1 LFKSVADGQTI
12 VDPQEAAESA
22 GLRNVSDARAGRR
35 RKSSSKGLADI
46 CAPGR
51 ANSLAV
57 PRCRPFTKPYDRAE
71 LIADAI
77 LHAAGI
83 GLALTGLVLLA
94 SMASGLPVLQ
104 GTSVWIYGAG
114 LVTLAATST
123 AYNAWP
129 LGSTKLLLRRF
140 DQSAI
145 YLFIAATY
153 TPIIAR
159 TDMVPNNILLVV
171 IWTLACLGLVL
182 KLAFP
187 CRFERLAILL
197 CLAMG
202 WGGLLAYDVVF
213 SPLAPATVCLIAVGG
228 VLYSIGVVFHLWD
241 NLRFQNAIWH
251 GFVLSAA
258 ALQFMA
264 VFDLVSEAVAATG

>member
-1 LFKSVADGQTI
+1 MKVTPVHTSHLLPS
-12 VDPQEAAESA
+12 
-22 GLRNVSDARAGRR
+22 
-35 RKSSSKGLADI
+35 
-46 CAPGR
+46 
-51 ANSLAV
+51 
-57 PRCRPFTKPYDRAE
+57 CRPFTKPYDRAE

-83 GLALTGLVLLA
+83 GFAVTGLALLI
-94 SMASGLPVLQ
+94 SMADGLPSFQ
-104 GTSVWIYGAG
+104 STSVWIYGIG
-114 LVTLAATST
+114 LVTVITTSA

-159 TDMVPNNILLVV
+159 TDIASNKILLGAIWAVAWLGVV
-171 IWTLACLGLVL
+171 LRF
-182 KLAFP
+182 AFP
-187 CRFERLAILL
+187 HRFERLALLL
-197 CLAMG
+197 CLALG
-202 WGGLLAYDVVF
+202 WSGLLAYDLVF
-213 SPLAPATVCLIAVGG
+213 RPLATTTVCLIMVGG

-251 GFVLSAA
+251 GFVISAA
-258 ALQFMA
+258 ALQFVA
-264 VFDLVSEAVAATG
+264 VFDLVSAAAAATG

>member
-1 LFKSVADGQTI
+1 LFKSVADDRTI
-12 VDPQEAAESA
+12 VDPHEAADCA
-22 GLRNVSDARAGRR
+22 RLRFVSDTQPDRR
-35 RKSSSKGLADI
+35 VD
-46 CAPGR
+46 
-51 ANSLAV
+51 SLAA
-57 PRCRPFTKPYDRAE
+57 PSCRPFTKPYDRAE

-83 GLALTGLVLLA
+83 GLAVTGLVLLT
-94 SMASGLPVLQ
+94 SMAGGLPGLQ
-104 GTSVWIYGAG
+104 GTSVWIYGIG
-114 LVTLAATST
+114 LVTVVVTST
-123 AYNAWP
+123 VYNAWP

-140 DQSAI
+140 DQSVI

-159 TDMVPNNILLVV
+159 TDMASNHIFLVV
-171 IWTLACLGLVL
+171 IWTVACVGLAL

-202 WGGLLAYDVVF
+202 CSGLLVYDVVF
-213 SPLAPATVCLIAVGG
+213 SPLAPATVCLIAAGG

-264 VFDLVSEAVAATG
+264 VLDLVSEAVAATV